1 MLDAI
6 VVGGGLAGLAVAR
19 SLVDAG
25 QDVVVVEARDR
36 LGGRLH
42 TERLGDA
49 ELDVGGQWVGPGQP
63 RVNAL
68 IDRLGLTRFRTFAE
82 GTKVLEIDGRMR
94 TYRGSIP
101 TLSPLGLAQLQLLL
115 TMVERSQAR
124 VDPVAPE
131 RAKDALR
138 LDGMTVDTFRRRFG
152 ATAEVRETMDAAL
165 RAIFGAEADEM
176 SALHFLAYLHA
187 GGGFLQLAEA
197 EGAAQQDRLVEGAQ
211 ALVTGLAAAGTPVR
225 LRLKSPVH
233 TLTQTD
239 AHVIASGPFGELLG
253 RRAIVT
259 LPPPLLTKLRFDPV
273 LPPERVA
280 ALSRWSMGAAIKVIA
295 LYDRPFWRERGYSGE
310 VVSSEGPLS
319 IVYDDCSHDLSQA
332 ALVAFCA
339 GRDAHAMHAL
349 PEDERRRR
357 ILAHLSRTL
366 GPEAAEPTEL
376 RLLDWGAE
384 PYSRGCPVALAG
396 PGALTYGP
404 GLAATLR
411 EPHGRIH
418 FAGTET
424 AREHIG
430 YMEGALESAERVLT
444 ELGSG

>member
-25 QDVVVVEARDR
+25 RDVVVVEARDR

-49 ELDVGGQWVGPGQP
+49 ELDVGGQWVGPRQR

-68 IDRLGLTRFRTFAE
+68 IDRLGLTRFPTFIE
-82 GTKVLEIDGRMR
+82 GKKVLEIDGRIR

-101 TLSPLGLAQLQLLL
+101 TLSPLGLAELQLLL
-115 TMVERSQAR
+115 TVVERSRAE
-124 VDPVAPE
+124 VDPVNPE
-131 RAKDALR
+131 RAPRARR
-138 LDGMTVDTFRRRFG
+138 LDGLTVDTFRRRWG
-152 ATAEVRETMDAAL
+152 ANRDVRAVMDAAL

-176 SALHFLAYLHA
+176 SALHFLAYLNA

-211 ALVTGLAAAGTPVR
+211 ALVTGLAAADTPVR
-225 LRLKSPVH
+225 LRLRSPVH
-233 TLTQTD
+233 ALSQNED
-239 AHVIASGPFGELLG
+239 HVVVRGPFGEMLA

-259 LPPPLLTKLRFDPV
+259 LPPPLLTKVRFDPE

-280 ALSRWSMGAAIKVIA
+280 ALSRWSMGAAIKVIT

-310 VVSSEGPLS
+310 VVSADGPLS
-319 IVYDDCSHDLSQA
+319 IVYDDCAHDLSQA
-332 ALVAFCA
+332 ALVAFVA
-339 GRDAHAMHAL
+339 GRDAHALQAL
-349 PEDERRRR
+349 PEGEQRRR
-357 ILAHLSRTL
+357 ILGHLARTL
-366 GPEAAEPTEL
+366 GPEAGSPSEL
-376 RLLDWGAE
+376 RLLDWCAE
-384 PYSRGCPVALAG
+384 PFSRGCPVALAG
-396 PGALTYGP
+396 PGALTHGP
-404 GLAATLR
+404 GLGATLR

-430 YMEGALESAERVLT
+430 YMEGALESAERVLI
-444 ELGSG
+444 EL